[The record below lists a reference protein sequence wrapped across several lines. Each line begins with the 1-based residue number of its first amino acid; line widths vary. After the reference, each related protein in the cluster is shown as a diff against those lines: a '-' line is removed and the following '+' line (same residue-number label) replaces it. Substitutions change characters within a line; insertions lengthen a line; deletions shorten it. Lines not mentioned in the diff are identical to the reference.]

1 MFWHCVLLAFC
12 LSGTHVAHCTL
23 CAAGKYTNT
32 IGIAACI
39 DCPVGQSSNVGATVC
54 TECPAGKYTSAPEHS
69 VCDPAGVVPSRP
81 TQSCLVKSDCN
92 YAGCKA
98 VPGIFGCWDSLCWRG
113 THDWN
118 MRHCPS
124 RPPCID
130 GCDFCR
136 NNSMSATGSSSMT
149 HCKCNAGSGSEDG
162 LDCSIC
168 PAGKYKSTTGSGVC
182 NSCLPGTV
190 SEPGSDSVSD
200 CLCPAGYTLS
210 NNTTCT
216 LCDTGKYKNAAGNDK
231 CNTTTG
237 TNYTTQPEK
246 ISCLL
251 VGAFGHYR
259 HDGICKKCTY
269 LHVGYCKFLQ
279 QILLEDNFDFFF
291 DINACHHF
299 VASQNTVD
307 LCNSCSC
314 SISRNSIPYGPFNAC
329 NKTNHYVSSLTND
342 CEYCPPSYY
351 IVRNHSG
358 NWCVPFSTTAVG
370 TDMYGKCVAGYFKV
384 RSICTP
390 CPKGTFSSF
399 SSNRLCTMC
408 PRNLTTKYE
417 ASIHQ
422 DDCALCSNNQFQVFV
437 NATGYQCKQCDV
449 CTTRREAAHMFS
461 SCHKCQIQ
469 DIKFKD
475 QVAKNCVLSQMG
487 SCETYFETDDAVKSC
502 ANTPLPQNLECTAIN
517 LPRVYTTIYRHPL
530 DFQFN
535 AVGNEKLKVTSHK
548 LNWEFTFE
556 LRDVQAYLTWIQFSN
571 IVNQHYMLER
581 NAKFANCLK
590 AGGDDVLEVC
600 STADDEFTLEDPGLR
615 ISTRYLSIVKAH
627 IDYYKNIP
635 TILTV
640 IPEIGHSLQ
649 NGCILPSTQRFN
661 QVIVQITPVN
671 IELKAVQRI
680 IIQNSELLNT
690 TCEGMC
696 MSGSSVSINMAARD
710 ICNIYFEVNTDKKT
724 NNVFSV
730 RFNLLTSERTFF
742 SVLLISNKIHSTTN
756 FYFCSSSEFIQNAA
770 YIKDNIEYDNLQK
783 FVSAGMCTGKDYY
796 IQ

>member
-1 MFWHCVLLAFC
+1 MRQLFFVLAFLEYC
-12 LSGTHVAHCTL
+12 FAVTCPQGSYGTGQACAL
-23 CAAGKYTNT
+23 CDIGKYTNNQSST
-32 IGIAACI
+32 VCQF
-39 DCPVGQSSNVGATVC
+39 CPVN
-54 TECPAGKYTSAPEHS
+54 TEAPVKGSTS
-69 VCDPAGVVPSRP
+69 CD
-81 TQSCLVKSDCN
+81 
-92 YAGCKA
+92 
-98 VPGIFGCWDSLCWRG
+98 LCQMG
-113 THDWN
+113 THKPN
-118 MRHCPS
+118 A
-124 RPPCID
+124 
-130 GCDFCR
+130 
-136 NNSMSATGSSSMT
+136 NSTAN
-149 HCKCNAGSGSEDG
+149 CQ
-162 LDCSIC
+162 IC
-168 PAGKYKSTTGSGVC
+168 GFGNYMH
-182 NSCLPGTV
+182 NGT
-190 SEPGSDSVSD
+190 
-200 CLCPAGYTLS
+200 
-210 NNTTCT
+210 
-216 LCDTGKYKNAAGNDK
+216 
-231 CNTTTG
+231 
-237 TNYTTQPEK
+237 
-246 ISCLL
+246 
-251 VGAFGHYR
+251 
-259 HDGICKKCTY
+259 CKKCSS
-269 LHVGYCKFLQ
+269 LHAGYCNDLQ
-279 QILLEDNFDFFF
+279 QSLLEDNFKVFF
-291 DINACHHF
+291 DINACHQF
-299 VASQNTVD
+299 MATQNTVA
-307 LCNSCSC
+307 LCDTCNC
-314 SISRNSIPYGPFNAC
+314 SISRNSISYVPINGC
-329 NKTNHYVSSLTND
+329 KQTNHYVSSLTND

-417 ASIHQ
+417 ASIHE
-422 DDCALCSNNQFQVFV
+422 DDCAFCSNNQFQVFV
-437 NATGYQCKQCDV
+437 NATGYQCEQCDV

-661 QVIVQITPVN
+661 QVIVEITPVN